1 MPWKSSS
8 IMEERIEFVIRA
20 SCKGVNF
27 SALCQDFGISRPTG
41 YHWLKRYQA
50 TGSLSCLG
58 ELSRRPHHIPNR
70 TPEESE
76 KQVIAFRQKYGWGA
90 RKIRE
95 LLLGDSIDIKVTT
108 INRILKRND
117 LINPKDSHRP
127 AVTRFERS
135 RPNELWQ
142 MDFKGDYP
150 SDNGRCYPL
159 SVLDDHSRYA
169 IGLYALPSKDT
180 NTVKNCLIKT
190 FESFGV
196 PYAMLMDHGIPWWSP
211 SNNHGLTRLSVS
223 LIDQGIKLYF
233 SGIRHPQTQGKVE
246 RFHRTLNEA
255 VHHKGRPKTLAG
267 WHQTLNSFLYEY
279 NNIRPHEAL
288 QMATPSEYYQ
298 PSLKPYN
305 PDPREWEYPEGS
317 VVEKLNTRGWLGKS
331 RLRYFVCEALAEK
344 TVRIEQIN
352 NKLIVSYRHM
362 YIREIDK
369 DTGRTTSLLKPVQK
383 TNV

>member
-8 IMEERIEFVIRA
+8 VMDERIKFVIMA
-20 SCKGVNF
+20 NSESVNF
-27 SALCQDFGISRPTG
+27 SALCQVFGISRPTG
-41 YHWLKRYQA
+41 YRWLKRYQNA
-50 TGSLSCLG
+50 GSFSRLG

-70 TPEESE
+70 TPEALE
-76 KQVIAFRQKYGWGA
+76 KRVISLRQRYGWGGK
-90 RKIRE
+90 KIRI
-95 LLLGDSIDIKVTT
+95 LLLGDSIDMKVTT
-108 INRILKRND
+108 INRILKRNG

-127 AVTRFERS
+127 ALTRFERS
-135 RPNELWQ
+135 QPNELWQ

-159 SVLDDHSRYA
+159 SLLDDHSRYA
-169 IGLYALPSKDT
+169 IGLHALPGKDT
-180 NTVKNCLIKT
+180 NTVMDSLHKT
-190 FESFGV
+190 FEGCGV

-223 LIDQGIKLYF
+223 LIDQGIRLYF

-255 VHHKGRPKTLAG
+255 VQHKGRPKTLSG
-267 WHQTLNSFLYEY
+267 WHQILKSFLYEY

-288 QMATPSEYYQ
+288 RMATPAEYYR
-298 PSLKPYN
+298 PSQKPYN

-317 VVEKLNTRGWLGKS
+317 VVEKLNTQGWLGKS
-331 RLRYFVCEALAEK
+331 RIRYFVCEALAGK
-344 TVRIEQIN
+344 TVRVEQID

-369 DTGRTTSLLKPVQK
+369 NTGRTTSLIEPVSSS
-383 TNV
+383 